1 METQNYPDRIET
13 QNYPDQIETDR
24 LLLERLSNEHTDRE
38 ALASL
43 TLTDS
48 WQSEVTE
55 YMPWFRFEDEE
66 HVSKYIDHC
75 EQQWEDR
82 EKANYTI
89 RLKEGEPEAGE
100 LVGLTGYNT
109 DWEAQVASTGI
120 VLAKPFWGRG
130 YSGERIAAILE
141 LAFER
146 HEFSAYET
154 EIAAVNEKSK
164 RMAEKY
170 VERFGGK
177 HEGLLRHYSQRQ
189 GGEAL
194 DYHRFS
200 ILKGEYEAAT
210 QRL

>member
-1 METQNYPDRIET
+1 MPDRS
-13 QNYPDQIETDR
+13 YPERIETDR
-24 LLLERLSNEHTDRE
+24 LVLERLSTEHTDLDE
-38 ALASL
+38 LADR

-48 WQSEVTE
+48 WQTEVTE
-55 YMPWFRFEDEE
+55 HMPWFRFEDEE

-75 EQQWEDR
+75 EQQWTDR

-89 RLKEGEPEAGE
+89 RLKASEPEAGE

-130 YSGERIAAILE
+130 YAGERIAALLE

-154 EIAAVNEKSK
+154 EIAAVNERSR

-170 VERFGGK
+170 VVRFGGK

-194 DYHRFS
+194 DYHRYT
-200 ILKGEYEAAT
+200 ILREEYEAAT
-210 QRL
+210 Q